1 LFLSLLFELSAMLPD
16 IHLFDSILSEKSF
29 FCNRYDASG
38 KKATQMAVFLQNQ
51 APNIAAKL

>member
-1 LFLSLLFELSAMLPD
+1 MLPD
-16 IHLFDSILSEKSF
+16 KHSLNPILSEKSF

-51 APNIAAKL
+51 TPDIAAKL

>member
-1 LFLSLLFELSAMLPD
+1 MLPD
-16 IHLFDSILSEKSF
+16 IHLFDFILSEKSF

-51 APNIAAKL
+51 APDIAAKL